1 MENKKEDIENLKSLL
16 YTDNITI
23 CGKRKLVKYYENEIL
38 RQKQINEE
46 HQKINGE
53 LREKVKGLEA
63 KSKSYNI
70 AYDLGK
76 AFSNKNWEQKIKDL
90 IKKYEWAT
98 CNYDCNISD
107 YKQSQAIGKWN
118 VLQEILQE
126 SEDKNEL

>member
-23 CGKRKLVKYYENEIL
+23 CGKRKLVKYYEDEIL
-38 RQKQINEE
+38 RQKKINEE

-53 LREKVKGLEA
+53 LREKVKELE
-63 KSKSYNI
+63 KKNEELEFCYKDCCKCLFNI
-70 AYDLGK
+70 K
-76 AFSNKNWEQKIKDL
+76 QRIKDL